1 MPASRRT
8 LHRQAVGGFG
18 PGPGSSSV
26 PRHPLRLSSL
36 IAYFC
41 HLLRSESYGS
51 PRVNGFPERIY
62 NETLEASRFMHS
74 NSVVSGSK
82 LISTAFDR
90 MTHLDRLTDGEL
102 GDLVR
107 VAFKLGLRTG
117 LLQREPTDLRTVLA
131 ALHVAP
137 VRDGSDLNALTLRQ
151 QLYAVFRSGFAVGA
165 TQWRIQEAV
174 ERF

>member
-1 MPASRRT
+1 
-8 LHRQAVGGFG
+8 
-18 PGPGSSSV
+18 
-26 PRHPLRLSSL
+26 
-36 IAYFC
+36 
-41 HLLRSESYGS
+41 
-51 PRVNGFPERIY
+51 
-62 NETLEASRFMHS
+62 MHS

-137 VRDGSDLNALTLRQ
+137 VRDGSDLNAQTLRQ

-165 TQWRIQEAV
+165 TQWRIQEAQDGFRSSKAGFCGFSTHRRSASKPAHAHAQPSSPATASKAA
-174 ERF
+174 E